1 MLTIT
6 LFARA
11 AFSINAPIVFPP
23 KQRITSHSKITL
35 ASLKSQFNVGILL
48 RDVRANINYYKDLS
62 LGLNFA
68 LYFLIYCPYHTD
80 IIYSPV
86 IFHLHYIVF
95 IAICHQQYL
104 SFCAFRS
111 IDVCVTVIFGH

>member
-1 MLTIT
+1 VRCVCIRVYRIYRKKRSRPEKGMLTIT

-62 LGLNFA
+62 LG
-68 LYFLIYCPYHTD
+68 I
-80 IIYSPV
+80 
-86 IFHLHYIVF
+86 
-95 IAICHQQYL
+95 
-104 SFCAFRS
+104 
-111 IDVCVTVIFGH
+111 